1 MSQDNVRK
9 VIFKRG
15 DENRVVLE
23 KDSFRDSLFQEQYLD
38 AMDSF
43 ISVCRTMDNNPENV
57 SNIISFCG
65 DRGEGKSSC
74 MRTMRE
80 ILKRKNI
87 FTIDSTSTS
96 EHERRYQTY
105 IREIEQY
112 PLYTLE
118 VIDPSFFDET
128 HNILDL
134 VISKMFQE
142 AFGKEKEGERS
153 HDTYSD
159 KHELLRCFNCVKE
172 SMTLLAKERKEI
184 LDNIEALD
192 YLAEGLRLQKNVEKL
207 FEEFLKY
214 TGKRSNNTY
223 SGRLIISI
231 DDLDLNVQ
239 GGYEM
244 LEQIRKYL
252 CNRHCVILIAL
263 KIEQMLKVVQNALYA
278 DNKSHGKI
286 ISAGMCRDMAEKYIT
301 KMFPHEHRVQMPTV
315 SDIVDF
321 KLELRYDY
329 ETKDATPNDNSETW
343 ESVKEAVVSLIFLK
357 TRYLFYNK
365 EHEVSQII
373 PNNLRSLRHLLAMLL
388 KMNDFKKG
396 SRVSKENQVAFK
408 KYFFNDWTN
417 VLPETQQAMVHEIIN
432 YGDVSTKNHY
442 ILTLLLKQLTEKGIK
457 ELNWW
462 NQDVRSYNVS
472 VGDVLYV
479 IQSLQETG
487 HAELRSLL
495 FFLQSYYSICLY
507 EYYDELVGEV
517 EDATNGDAIYEYQK
531 YKWDGKKIVLK
542 PKPKDKHVEIYATDE
557 RFNEIGKL
565 QQFVGGTYYTYEP
578 GTFLPKE
585 QLQYDD
591 VQTIR
596 GAIPQFRVITDLFAR
611 DTRNLDANDIF
622 FYMRQYV
629 KELMNTNSA
638 LKDDDLKLLRFHLC
652 EFFALTSKMTQ
663 TAEEDGN
670 KNYRN
675 RSYPYYLSGFKQGN
689 TILVFDVLSIFANVI
704 NLKFAYNRFNEAI
717 FGNGS
722 TSESFYQ
729 IALKQPKSLLNKILQ
744 SFVDSNHKKKYS
756 EPIKTAYAIGR
767 MASANIIRNV
777 DVHVALLLKIKA
789 DRERIS
795 KNKYSG
801 SDNIGR
807 LCDFFDTIS
816 DVKMQLYGRADAIND
831 KLYAVKYETLLHQ
844 IKKALAD
851 VQSNISDDF
860 ELLFTPYEKVQAKR
874 RIERHLATEA
884 AKRKLF
890 SAENNKY
897 PSTIGDVP
905 TPYLQVIY
913 DEIGQLNWANDL
925 NGKTIKESLTKKTL
939 NSIPSKIRQ
948 CISAR
953 RPYASAKEFVDHIQH
968 LVEQHLVIP
977 SES

>member
-38 AMDSF
+38 AMGSF
-43 ISVCRTMDNNPENV
+43 ISMCRTMDNNSENV

-74 MRTMRE
+74 MRTVRE
-80 ILKRKNI
+80 ILKKRNI
-87 FTIDSTSTS
+87 FTLDPTSTN
-96 EHERRYQTY
+96 EHDRRYQMY

-112 PLYTLE
+112 PLYALD

-142 AFGKEKEGERS
+142 AFGKEKEGARN
-153 HDTYSD
+153 HDAYSD
-159 KHELLRCFNCVKE
+159 KNELLRCFDCVKE
-172 SMTLLAKERKEI
+172 SMTLLEKERKEI

-207 FEEFLKY
+207 FSEFLKY
-214 TGKRSNNTY
+214 IGKRENDTH
-223 SGRLIISI
+223 SGKLIISI

-263 KIEQMLKVVQNALYA
+263 KIEQMVKVVQNALYA
-278 DNKSHGKI
+278 DDTSHGKI
-286 ISAGMCRDMAEKYIT
+286 ISIDMCRDMAEKYIT

-315 SDIVDF
+315 DDIVDY
-321 KLELRYDY
+321 KLELYYAYDLQNAD
-329 ETKDATPNDNSETW
+329 EKKPEEWTSI
-343 ESVKEAVVSLIFLK
+343 KEAVVSLIFLK

-365 EHEVSQII
+365 EHEVNPII
-373 PNNLRSLRHLLAMLL
+373 PRNLRSLRHLLAMLL
-388 KMNDFKKG
+388 KMKDFEKG
-396 SRVSKENQVAFK
+396 SRISRENQLAFK

-417 VLPETQQAMVHEIIN
+417 VLPDKQQDMVREIIK

-442 ILTLLLKQLTEKGIK
+442 ILTLLLKQPIEKGIK

-487 HAELRSLL
+487 HAELRNLL

-517 EDATNGDAIYEYQK
+517 DEAINSDAIYEYQK
-531 YKWDGKKIVLK
+531 FKWDGQKIVLK

-565 QQFVGGTYYTYEP
+565 QQFVGGTYYAYEP

-596 GAIPQFRVITDLFAR
+596 GATPQFRVITDLFAR
-611 DTRNLDANDIF
+611 DTRNLYANDIF
-622 FYMRQYV
+622 FYMRKYV
-629 KELMNTNSA
+629 RELMNTNSA
-638 LKDDDLKLLRFHLC
+638 LKDDDPNLLRFHLC

-663 TAEEDGN
+663 TAEEEEN
-670 KNYRN
+670 KTYRN

-704 NLKFAYNRFNEAI
+704 NLKFAYDRFNEAI
-717 FGNGS
+717 FGNGF

-729 IALKQPKSLLNKILQ
+729 IALQQPKSLLNKILQ
-744 SFVDSNHKKKYS
+744 SFVDSNHKKKYA
-756 EPIKTAYAIGR
+756 EPVKTAYAIGR

-777 DVHVALLLKIKA
+777 DVHDALLFKIKA

-795 KNKYSG
+795 KNTYSG

-816 DVKMQLYGRADAIND
+816 DVKMQLYGRADAINE

-844 IKKALAD
+844 ITKALAN
-851 VQSNISDDF
+851 VQSNILNDF
-860 ELLFTPYEKVQAKR
+860 ESLFTPYEKVLAKR
-874 RIERHLATEA
+874 RVERHLANEA

-890 SAENNKY
+890 AAENNRY
-897 PSTIGDVP
+897 PLTIGDVS

-913 DEIGQLNWANDL
+913 DEIVKLDWTNDP
-925 NGKTIKESLTKKTL
+925 NGKAIKESLTKKTL

-953 RPYASAKEFVDHIQH
+953 RPYSSAKEFVDHIQH
-968 LVEQHLVIP
+968 LIEQHLVTP

>member
-315 SDIVDF
+315 SDIVDYQ
-321 KLELRYDY
+321 LELRYDY
-329 ETKDATPNDNSETW
+329 ETKGAPSNVKCDTWNSI
-343 ESVKEAVVSLIFLK
+343 KEAVVSLIFLK

-365 EHEVSQII
+365 EHEVNQII
-373 PNNLRSLRHLLAMLL
+373 PRNLRSLRHLLAMLL
-388 KMNDFKKG
+388 KMKDFEKG
-396 SRVSKENQVAFK
+396 SRTSRENQIAFK

-417 VLPETQQAMVHEIIN
+417 VLSEEQQKIVRAIIEYN
-432 YGDVSTKNHY
+432 DVSTKNHY
-442 ILTLLLKQLTEKGIK
+442 VLTSILTQKLVGSDFVSFQWFTST
-457 ELNWW
+457 
-462 NQDVRSYNVS
+462 VRAYNIS

-479 IQSLQETG
+479 IQSLQDTG
-487 HAELRSLL
+487 HADLRELL
-495 FFLQSYYSICLY
+495 FFLRSYYSMCLY
-507 EYYDELVGEV
+507 DYYDELVGEV
-517 EDATNGDAIYEYQK
+517 PGSEKIPAIYEFQK
-531 YKWDGKKIVLK
+531 FEANGEGIA
-542 PKPKDKHVEIYATDE
+542 PKEQSTEKHIEVYAHDE
-557 RFNEIGKL
+557 RFRGISKL
-565 QQFVGGTYYTYEP
+565 QQFVGGAYFMYNP
-578 GTFLPKE
+578 GDILPQE
-585 QLQYDD
+585 QVD
-591 VQTIR
+591 VRNPQTMKSVYSN
-596 GAIPQFRVITDLFAR
+596 RVPR
-611 DTRNLDANDIF
+611 DYRNLDAGAIF
-622 FYMRQYV
+622 SHMRTYV
-629 KELMNTNSA
+629 RE
-638 LKDDDLKLLRFHLC
+638 DLLLGDEKLDKYQLDAFRLC
-652 EFFALTSKMTQ
+652 ELFALTTKMTQ
-663 TAEEDGN
+663 TQEEYEKGN
-670 KNYRN
+670 LRN
-675 RSYPYYLSGFKQGN
+675 RAYPYYLSGFKSGN
-689 TILVFDVLSIFANVI
+689 TTLVFDALSIFSNII
-704 NLKFAYNRFNEAI
+704 NLKFAYDRFNDAI
-717 FGNGS
+717 WIRN
-722 TSESFYQ
+722 TENKSFYD
-729 IALKQPKSLLNKILQ
+729 IALQYKGSLLNEIL
-744 SFVDSNHKKKYS
+744 NAHS
-756 EPIKTAYAIGR
+756 EEADKNQYVEPLRSAFLMGR
-767 MASANIIRNV
+767 LVSACILRNV
-777 DVHVALLLKIKA
+777 DAHNSLYAKIMASREALSKN
-789 DRERIS
+789 RIS
-795 KNKYSG
+795 G
-801 SDNIGR
+801 SENIGR
-807 LCDFFDTIS
+807 LIDLYTAIES
-816 DVKMQLYGRADAIND
+816 SEIKLYGGANEAYD
-831 KLYAVKYETLLHQ
+831 KLYTIQFKEMLGPIISFLGDIQQDKNNAFSYLFMSYEEHKVRERVKQ
-844 IKKALAD
+844 G
-851 VQSNISDDF
+851 
-860 ELLFTPYEKVQAKR
+860 
-874 RIERHLATEA
+874 EA
-884 AKRKLF
+884 NANDNMSLIPL
-890 SAENNKY
+890 SIGGVDTHY
-897 PSTIGDVP
+897 LST
-905 TPYLQVIY
+905 IY
-913 DEIGQLNWANDL
+913 DEICELDWTNGL
-925 NGKTIKESLTKKTL
+925 NGKEIKNALHKTTH

-948 CISAR
+948 CISSR
-953 RPYASAKEFVDHIQH
+953 RTYLSPEAFVDHIQH
-968 LVEQHLVIP
+968 LVEQHLIIP